1 MLFSAELHTVTSVE
15 IRAIE
20 ALGFSFSGS
29 SMPADD
35 FINSF
40 FPNFNL
46 LVAVRTIDTLLS
58 STTASGI
65 SKEILLIEVP
75 SPSLEIRYYSR
86 DWNDKDT
93 GLALVR
99 TFTLENDKPVVDHE
113 FFRLPRSYRRKGI
126 ARKVLTALF
135 QQYVNMGA
143 KKILIFAA
151 LEDGG
156 YVWATQ
162 HFLAVN
168 PAEVATILTRAQAG
182 LSPAEFNLVKR
193 IYDHYYAQHIG
204 GQSFPMYAW
213 AALPFMEPILRK
225 SKWHGAVDLTNPK
238 EFSNFVDNAIG

>member
-1 MLFSAELHTVTSVE
+1 MLFSAQSHTVMPVE

-35 FINSF
+35 FINTF

-46 LVAVRTIDTLLS
+46 FAAVRAINTLLS
-58 STTASGI
+58 STTSSTL
-65 SKEILLIEVP
+65 SKEIIMAEAPP
-75 SPSLEIRYYSR
+75 SVEIRYYSQ

-93 GLALVR
+93 GLAFVR
-99 TFTLENDKPVVDHE
+99 TFVSDNAKPVVGHE
-113 FFRLPRSYRRKGI
+113 FFRLPRGARKKGI

-135 QQYVNMGA
+135 QEYVNMGA
-143 KKILIFAA
+143 KKILVFAA

-162 HFLAVN
+162 YFLAVN
-168 PAEVATILTRAQAG
+168 PTEVATILTRAQAE
-182 LSPAEFNLVKR
+182 LSPGEFTLAKR
-193 IYDHYYAQHIG
+193 IYDHYYTQHVG

-213 AALPFMEPILRK
+213 AELPFMEPILRK

-238 EFSNFVDNAIG
+238 ELTNFVDNAIG

>member
-1 MLFSAELHTVTSVE
+1 MTSVE

-20 ALGFSFSGS
+20 ALGFSFSGT

-35 FINSF
+35 FINTL

-46 LVAVRTIDTLLS
+46 LAAVRAIDTLLS
-58 STTASGI
+58 STTASSL
-65 SKEILLIEVP
+65 SKEILLTEVP
-75 SPSLEIRYYSR
+75 STSVEIRYYSQ
-86 DWNDKDT
+86 DWNDKDK

-99 TFTLENDKPVVDHE
+99 TFTLENAKPVVDHE
-113 FFRLPRSYRRKGI
+113 FFRLPRSHRRKGI
-126 ARKVLTALF
+126 ARKALTALF

-162 HFLAVN
+162 YFMAVD
-168 PAEVATILTRAQAG
+168 PVEVTTILTRAQTE
-182 LSPAEFNLVKR
+182 LLPAEFNVVKR
-193 IYDHYYAQHIG
+193 IYDHYYSQHIG

-213 AALPFMEPILRK
+213 AALPFMEPVLRK

-238 EFSNFVDNAIG
+238 EFSSFVDNAIG